1 MSAIWGRSWLL
12 FSVILVLGLAPV
24 ATNAVRSSV
33 CSFQDLRLI
42 HQSTKQPIP
51 HIILWKSHVLLPS
64 VFLQKQKICE
74 PFFFQLQYG
83 LIQRLDIHRRKSFS
97 FRVTQLMNHN
107 LEVVLMTRVPVIVAD
122 VLVLI
127 LTWVKTY
134 SQVMNARKAGQTMS
148 VSLCLLRD
156 GQWIIF
162 PVSMD

>member
-1 MSAIWGRSWLL
+1 
-12 FSVILVLGLAPV
+12 
-24 ATNAVRSSV
+24 
-33 CSFQDLRLI
+33 
-42 HQSTKQPIP
+42 
-51 HIILWKSHVLLPS
+51 
-64 VFLQKQKICE
+64 
-74 PFFFQLQYG
+74 
-83 LIQRLDIHRRKSFS
+83 
-97 FRVTQLMNHN
+97 MNHN

-162 PVSMD
+162 PVSMDCFILYLGTAYFAYAAPLTIT